1 MCTYYKFTLS
11 KEGRYASTDLCR
23 LRNLKVYKA
32 VLSIIIH
39 IIHYY
44 PTDVLPAPEIH
55 RTSRTKKIRYMLT
68 YDVCRRSTLY
78 GACATSRC
86 AISELCKLR
95 EVIKFV
101 STRTHSILLK
111 FLFSPN
117 HQ

>member
-1 MCTYYKFTLS
+1 MCTYYKFTFS

-55 RTSRTKKIRYMLT
+55 RTSRTKKIRYMERA
-68 YDVCRRSTLY
+68 RRH
-78 GACATSRC
+78 GARSQNYAS
-86 AISELCKLR
+86 LGKL
-95 EVIKFV
+95 
-101 STRTHSILLK
+101 
-111 FLFSPN
+111 
-117 HQ
+117 